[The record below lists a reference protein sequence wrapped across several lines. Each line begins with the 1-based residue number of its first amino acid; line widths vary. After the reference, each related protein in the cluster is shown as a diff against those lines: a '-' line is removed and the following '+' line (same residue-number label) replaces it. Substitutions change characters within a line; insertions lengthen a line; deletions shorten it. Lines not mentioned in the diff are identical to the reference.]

1 MLARPGCTLSAEL
14 YSEIFLY
21 LSRRDLVQL
30 SRTCRVLFNVTIGHI
45 WRVVRLR
52 PLLALLPGLCIVPDS
67 GGLYESIAPT
77 LGISMLSK
85 DYYARFSLYA
95 PYVEVLKTESWSY
108 LCSPSKYFSDRPAYS
123 SLHQVV
129 LPALKDVDMAY
140 KWSSSSW
147 VGGAYDKPSLM
158 WMTLLIP
165 PTLQSLSFTATDQRD
180 LSLLGTL
187 LARCPQ
193 LTRFKFRPD
202 QRPNWDTWLSFSAF
216 RIPQEIMSLEVF
228 CAEINNVGYSW
239 LSKLPK
245 LQSLELLL
253 CQRFSRMQP
262 HTLHSGSYNP
272 PPSPTYPHAFSALRS
287 LSISVTDKNKLQQII
302 QIWCVIAAHITHA
315 TIKASKQAWSLD
327 MFDKLFA
334 GLALHCSEVSFLQ
347 FKESEINNGIGM
359 LPLTVSHFSAL
370 QPLPLRILRINRPL
384 SMPDD
389 CNILAYMAKL
399 FPELEELWLE
409 GTPIMIEELL
419 QATVYFPHIRHLEIG
434 LHTLKP
440 RSRPLNH
447 ILKDQGQH
455 VDSDHT
461 SGSILALEL
470 CVIERQEDRRAFSAE
485 DWDFIAGFLTLR
497 WSSISIKPSPIE
509 DLLERTFKI
518 NEKFAFHSA
527 QRVKNKCREEE
538 TP

>member
-1 MLARPGCTLSAEL
+1 MLTRPGYTLSAEL

-21 LSRRDLVQL
+21 LGRRDLVHL
-30 SRTCRVLFNVTIGHI
+30 SRTCHSLFNVTIGHI

-52 PLLALLPGLCIVPDS
+52 PLLALLPGLSIPPDS
-67 GGLYESIAPT
+67 GGLSEPVASA
-77 LGISMLSK
+77 LGMLSK

-108 LCSPSKYFSDRPAYS
+108 LCSPSKYFSGRPAYS
-123 SLHQVV
+123 SLNQVV
-129 LPALKDVDMAY
+129 LPGLKDVDMAY

-165 PTLQSLSFTATDQRD
+165 PTLKSLSFTATDQRD

-193 LTRFKFRPD
+193 LTRFKFHPD
-202 QRPNWDTWLSFSAF
+202 QRPNWDTWLSVSAF
-216 RIPQEIMSLEVF
+216 RIPQEITSLEVY
-228 CAEINNVGYSW
+228 CAEVNNVGYSW

-253 CQRFSRMQP
+253 CQRFSRMQSRS
-262 HTLHSGSYNP
+262 LHSASSNP
-272 PPSPTYPHAFSALRS
+272 PRPPPTFPHAFSALRN
-287 LSISVTDKNKLQQII
+287 LCISVTDKNKLQQVI
-302 QIWCVIAAHITHA
+302 QIWCAIAAHITHA
-315 TIKASKQAWSLD
+315 TINASKQVWTLD
-327 MFDKLFA
+327 MFDKLFTS
-334 GLALHCSEVSFLQ
+334 LASHCSKVTFLQ
-347 FKESEINNGIGM
+347 FNEFEMNNGTEM

-389 CNILAYMAKL
+389 CNILAFMAKL

-419 QATVYFPHIRHLEIG
+419 QATVYFPHIRRLEIG

-440 RSRPLNH
+440 KSKPLSH
-447 ILKDQGQH
+447 ILKGHGQH
-455 VDSDHT
+455 VDRDCMPKST
-461 SGSILALEL
+461 LALEL

-485 DWDFIAGFLTLR
+485 DWDFIAGFLTSH

-518 NEKFAFHSA
+518 NEKFALHSA
-527 QRVKNKCREEE
+527 QRAENRCRDKESA
-538 TP
+538 